1 MTQQPTIDATYS
13 KLGDCEFNKDEN
25 WEGGRVPD
33 GTGTVYASNC
43 LNNRLTFSQR
53 STTLGALRL
62 LQGTGIELA
71 AGQTLN
77 LAQGIY
83 ANSGGYQLEL
93 RNNGTIN
100 GGVHI
105 TGQTSFLEGDG
116 TINGNVI
123 FEMRHLIPSG
133 FGGLGTLT
141 VNGSLVLGKID
152 MPVDV
157 S

>member
-1 MTQQPTIDATYS
+1 TDQRRGHGARTLARDPVGDQNRRIGSGWRDACLARSPNRPGQDKAGRAVDGCALGGPGASCMTQQPTIDGADS

-53 STTLGALRL
+53 ITTLGALRL

-77 LAQGIY
+77 LGQGIY

-93 RNNGTIN
+93 R
-100 GGVHI
+100 
-105 TGQTSFLEGDG
+105 
-116 TINGNVI
+116 
-123 FEMRHLIPSG
+123 
-133 FGGLGTLT
+133 
-141 VNGSLVLGKID
+141 
-152 MPVDV
+152 
-157 S
+157 